1 MIKSFPQNAQSE
13 IGSSNTSNR
22 LDRPVHAARDHIL
35 GDPKAEM
42 TLVEY
47 GSYTCPSCQE
57 AHNIVINLRT
67 RFGDQ
72 LRYVFRHKPLENNKI
87 ARKAAVFAEF
97 AGEFYGKF
105 WEVHDALMKRG
116 TSLDKEDF
124 DIITDEFD
132 LPNFN
137 QIDYSSLTTAYKH
150 VQEDINNAKNNEVI
164 LSPTFFINNR
174 RYEGPWDE
182 SSLSEALIGS
192 LGHRFHTATLDFVRW
207 GPSAGILLLIM
218 SLVAIILTNS
228 FVGSVYMDFWNT
240 PVGLTINTNAHMMT
254 LREWVNNGLLSLFFL
269 VVGLEIKREFTIG
282 RLSTRETAALP
293 IAASFGGVIFPALIY
308 LSVVPSGPLSIG
320 WGVSISTDTAFA
332 IALIAILG
340 SRVPVELRIFLT
352 ATAIVDDVI
361 SIVVIA
367 LFYSHG
373 INIYYL
379 FASLLILLILVALN
393 KWNVYKQAPYVL
405 LGIALWACLQQAGL
419 HPTLAG
425 IVIALII
432 PAKPPTN
439 LRALNA
445 QAQALFKTEALV
457 GEGQLMRDSPS
468 PQALR
473 ILDTI
478 HDHLESPAAKLLRI
492 VEPWSSYLILPIF
505 ALANAGVVLSY
516 TFQKD
521 DLQFMLAI
529 FLGLVI
535 GKPVGIFLC
544 SWLATRTGLAVKP
557 AEYTWHH
564 LLGAGVLAGMG
575 FTMSLFIAAHSFPL
589 ESDLSAAKIA
599 VFIASI
605 VAGLS
610 GSWLLYRSS
619 PEKQA

>member
-1 MIKSFPQNAQSE
+1 MIKSFRQNPNSE
-13 IGSSNTSNR
+13 IGRDTTNR
-22 LDRPVHAARDHIL
+22 IDRLVDPSRDHIL
-35 GDPKAEM
+35 GNQEAEM

-47 GSYTCPSCQE
+47 GSYACPSCQE
-57 AHNIVINLRT
+57 AHNIVINLRD

-72 LRYVFRHKPLENNKI
+72 LRYVFRHKPLPDNKI
-87 ARKAAVFAEF
+87 AEKAALLAEY
-97 AGEFYGKF
+97 AGDFYGKF

-132 LPNFN
+132 LPN
-137 QIDYSSLTTAYKH
+137 IDQVNFSNLTVAYKH
-150 VQEDINNAKNNEVI
+150 VQEDIIDAKNSDVI
-164 LSPTFFINNR
+164 LTPTFFINDR

-207 GPSAGILLLIM
+207 GPSAGVLLLIM

-228 FVGSVYMDFWNT
+228 FIGSAYIDFWNT
-240 PVGLTINTNAHMMT
+240 PLGLTVDTNTHTLT

-269 VVGLEIKREFTIG
+269 VVGLEIKLEFTIG
-282 RLSTRETAALP
+282 RLSTRQTAALP
-293 IAASFGGVIFPALIY
+293 IAASFGGVIAPALIY
-308 LSVVPSGPLSIG
+308 LTIIPSGPLSTG
-320 WGVSISTDTAFA
+320 WGVAISTDTAFA
-332 IALIAILG
+332 IALIVMLG
-340 SRVPVELRIFLT
+340 ARVPVELRVFLT

-361 SIVVIA
+361 SIAVIA
-367 LFYSHG
+367 IFYSYG
-373 INIYYL
+373 INTNYL
-379 FASLLILLILVALN
+379 LVSLIILLILLAFN
-393 KWNVYKQAPYVL
+393 KWNFYKPAPYVI
-405 LGIALWACLQQAGL
+405 LGFVLWVCLHQAGL

-445 QAQALFKTEALV
+445 QAQALFKTEALF
-457 GEGQLMRDSPS
+457 GEEQLMRNSPS

-478 HDHLESPAAKLLRI
+478 HDHLESPAAKLLRT

-521 DLQFMLAI
+521 DFQLMLAI

-535 GKPVGIFLC
+535 GKPVGIFIC
-544 SWLATRTGLAVKP
+544 SWLATQTKLAVKP
-557 AEYTWHH
+557 AEYTWRQ

-575 FTMSLFIAAHSFPL
+575 FTMSLFIGAHSFPI
-589 ESDLSAAKIA
+589 ESDLSASKIA
-599 VFIASI
+599 VFVASI
-605 VAGLS
+605 TAAIS
-610 GSWLLYRSS
+610 GSWILYRRT
-619 PEKQA
+619 PTK